1 MSPSADVAKTAG
13 LRSATPNL
21 RPFNLNK
28 PHRPPHFKKVCRVL
42 AMSLP
47 YARLADELSF
57 DPLSTPECSF
67 DSLTESEYAEFAP
80 LFIAL
85 PGAQCP
91 AEILPNVISVE
102 DDEVQYLGTL
112 CVLLTPIRTT
122 RCNSS
127 GP

>member
-1 MSPSADVAKTAG
+1 MKSNLLEPIYRCLTTDRFKTAG
-13 LRSATPNL
+13 LRSAMPNL

-67 DSLTESEYAEFAP
+67 DSLTESEYAELA
-80 LFIAL
+80 
-85 PGAQCP
+85 
-91 AEILPNVISVE
+91 
-102 DDEVQYLGTL
+102 
-112 CVLLTPIRTT
+112 
-122 RCNSS
+122 SS
-127 GP
+127 FSA